1 MSPEQPPLIY
11 VIAGVNGAGKS
22 SIQGAAILRAHGHD
36 YNPDEAAATLRATN
50 PKLTQIEANSIA
62 WHNGVA
68 LLKTAIQ
75 EKLDYSFESTLGAN
89 TIPGLLRDAANGGFN
104 VRVWYVGLSS
114 PELHIS
120 RVRRRVSRGGHPISE
135 SDIRRRYDASRAN
148 LINLIPHLTGFKVF
162 DNSAEADPY
171 EGQPPKPELLLHVER
186 GQILAPSDLSMTP
199 AWAEPIVAAAIKHE
213 QH

>member
-1 MSPEQPPLIY
+1 MAPERVAFKVRLYSEPMAITTIPMRQLRHLGPLTP
-11 VIAGVNGAGKS
+11 N
-22 SIQGAAILRAHGHD
+22 LR
-36 YNPDEAAATLRATN
+36 
-50 PKLTQIEANSIA
+50 KIEANSIA

-162 DNSAEADPY
+162 AIALRLILTKANHRNLNSSYMWNVD
-171 EGQPPKPELLLHVER
+171 R
-186 GQILAPSDLSMTP
+186 F
-199 AWAEPIVAAAIKHE
+199 
-213 QH
+213 